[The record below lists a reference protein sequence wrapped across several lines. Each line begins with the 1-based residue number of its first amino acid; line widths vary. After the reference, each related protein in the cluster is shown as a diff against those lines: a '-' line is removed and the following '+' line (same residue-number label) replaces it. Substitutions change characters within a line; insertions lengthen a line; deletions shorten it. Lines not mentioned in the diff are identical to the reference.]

1 MAPKAPPLPRPTRMT
16 PKARLAHTKVSL
28 ENCMHMLE
36 ADFVRNQVNRL
47 IFQDY
52 YTGSVFDVEGRKSVG
67 RLLNFAKAA
76 RLNESRLLFMLDGA
90 TYNVPLS
97 VKSDKEERWT
107 PPSAHVVEGRK
118 AENLEW
124 DRLVKRIR
132 EAMKKSSK
140 DRTSTLNVGM
150 QGFANFMGEDSPRSW
165 QAK

>member
-1 MAPKAPPLPRPTRMT
+1 
-16 PKARLAHTKVSL
+16 
-28 ENCMHMLE
+28 MHMLE

-47 IFQDY
+47 VFQDY
-52 YTGSVFDVEGRKSVG
+52 YIGSVFDEEGRKSVG
-67 RLLNFAKAA
+67 RLLDFAKAA
-76 RLNESRLLFMLDGA
+76 RLNESCSQFMFDGA
-90 TYNVPLS
+90 AYNVPLS

-132 EAMKKSSK
+132 EAMKKSSN

-150 QGFANFMGEDSPRSW
+150 QGFAKIMSEDFTKKLAGKMKKESNMNVTC
-165 QAK
+165 